1 VHCPGKFLGD
11 TIFDKAIMSR
21 STRIAGISLHKANLL
36 TLWGFCALYI
46 GLMGILMAVNVPVI
60 SGVRRPV
67 VLVLSAIALAGLT
80 AMLIGRMAKVDESE
94 ADAPKMGN
102 QPPAANR

>member
-1 VHCPGKFLGD
+1 
-11 TIFDKAIMSR
+11 MSLR
-21 STRIAGISLHKANLL
+21 KANQL
-36 TLWGFCALYI
+36 TLSGFCAFYI
-46 GLMGILMAVNVPVI
+46 GLMGILMAINVPVI
-60 SGVRRPV
+60 SGFRIPV